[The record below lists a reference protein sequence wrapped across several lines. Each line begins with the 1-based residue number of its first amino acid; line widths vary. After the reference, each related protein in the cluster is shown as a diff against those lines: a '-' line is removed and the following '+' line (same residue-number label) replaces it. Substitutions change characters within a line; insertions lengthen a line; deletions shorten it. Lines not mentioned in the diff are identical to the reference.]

1 MPVQSGIFS
10 KLERQNGIIMKK
22 EIYITDYNCVTPLGF
37 DADSNWKALLEGK
50 SGVALHKIIDNQKA
64 FYASMIDT
72 QKLDEEFNRFF
83 TQNTIDFTRLEKM
96 LLLSL
101 QPLVEKHTL
110 SENTAFIL
118 STTKGNI
125 SLLKNQSELPEGVY
139 LSKLAQKI
147 ADFFGFKTKPIVVS
161 NACVSGVMAI
171 AVAKNMIQAGKYK
184 DAFVIAGDELS
195 EFVISGFNSFQAIG
209 SGPCKPYDKNRDGI
223 NIGEAAAAIYMTSC
237 HSDEGKISEN
247 EKFRFKVLGD
257 SAVNDANHISG
268 PSRTGDG
275 LFASIKNAMT
285 EAQVSAEQIDFI
297 SAHGTATL
305 YNDEMEAIAFNR
317 MELQNIP
324 LNSMKGYY
332 GHCLGASGLLESII
346 SMESAIYSTLLPS
359 KNFEENG
366 VSQPLNII
374 KENQSAAVQYILKTA
389 SGFGGCNAAVVLE
402 KC

>member
-1 MPVQSGIFS
+1 
-10 KLERQNGIIMKK
+10 MKK

-37 DADSNWKALLEGK
+37 DVDSNWNALVSGQ
-50 SGVALHKIIDNQKA
+50 SGVTLHKIIESQDA
-64 FYASMIDT
+64 FYASVIDSEKLENEFGRIFT
-72 QKLDEEFNRFF
+72 QKTNLK
-83 TQNTIDFTRLEKM
+83 FTRLEKM
-96 LLLSL
+96 LLLSMK
-101 QPLVEKHTL
+101 PLIEKHPVT
-110 SENTAFIL
+110 EDTAFIL

-125 SLLKNQSELPEGVY
+125 SLLKNQAELPDGVY
-139 LSKLAQKI
+139 LSQLAQKI

-171 AVAKNMIQAGKYK
+171 AVAKNMIQAGRYK
-184 DAFVIAGDELS
+184 DAFVIAGDEIT

-209 SGPCKPYDKNRDGI
+209 SEPCKPYDKNRNGI
-223 NIGEAAAAIYMTSC
+223 NIGEAAAAAYITS
-237 HSDEGKISEN
+237 EPSEN
-247 EKFRFKVLGD
+247 ETFRFKVLGD
-257 SAVNDANHISG
+257 SAINDANHISG

-275 LFASIKNAMT
+275 LYGSIKNAMM
-285 EAQVSAEQIDFI
+285 EAHVSSEEIDFI

-305 YNDEMEAIAFNR
+305 YNDEMESIAFSR

-346 SMESAIYSTLLPS
+346 SMESALQNTLIPS
-359 KNFEENG
+359 KNFEEMG

-374 KENQSAAVQYILKTA
+374 KENQPASIRYILKTA
-389 SGFGGCNAAVVLE
+389 SGFGGCNAALVLE

>member
-1 MPVQSGIFS
+1 M
-10 KLERQNGIIMKK
+10 RK

-37 DADSNWKALLEGK
+37 DVTSNWNHLVEGK
-50 SGVALHKIIDNQKA
+50 SGVALHQVIENQDA
-64 FYASMIDT
+64 FYASIIDT
-72 QKLDEEFNRFF
+72 EKLEEEFKNNFDH
-83 TQNTIDFTRLEKM
+83 QNFTRLEKM
-96 LLLSL
+96 FLLSL
-101 QPLVEKHTL
+101 KPLVEKHDI
-110 SENTAFIL
+110 SEETAFIL

-125 SLLKNQSELPEGVY
+125 SLLKNQTALPEGVY

-147 ADFFGFKTKPIVVS
+147 ADYFGFKTKPIVVS

-184 DAFVIAGDELS
+184 DAFVIAGDEVS

-209 SGPCKPYDKNRDGI
+209 TEPCKPYDKNRNGI
-223 NIGEAAAAIYMTSC
+223 NIGEATAAVYITSTP
-237 HSDEGKISEN
+237 SEN
-247 EKFRFKVLGD
+247 EKFRFKISGD

-275 LFASIKNAMT
+275 LYASIKNAMT
-285 EAQVSAEQIDFI
+285 EANITSDQIDFI
-297 SAHGTATL
+297 SAHGTATI

-317 MELQNIP
+317 MELQHAP

-346 SMESAIYSTLLPS
+346 SMESARHRLLIPS
-359 KNFEENG
+359 KNFEETG

-374 KENQSAAVQYILKTA
+374 TENQSAAIQYILKTA
-389 SGFGGCNAAVVLE
+389 SGFGGCNAAIVLE

>member
-1 MPVQSGIFS
+1 M
-10 KLERQNGIIMKK
+10 RK

-37 DADSNWKALLEGK
+37 NVDANWNALLEGK
-50 SGVALHKIIDNQKA
+50 SGVALHKIIDNQDA
-64 FYASMIDT
+64 FYASMIDSE
-72 QKLDEEFNRFF
+72 KLNEEFNRFF
-83 TQNTIDFTRLEKM
+83 VQNTIDFTRLEKM

-101 QPLVEKHTL
+101 QPLVENHSV
-110 SENTAFIL
+110 SEDTAFIL

-125 SLLKNQSELPEGVY
+125 SLLKNQAVLPEGVY
-139 LSKLAQKI
+139 LSKLAQKV
-147 ADFFGFKTKPIVVS
+147 ADFFGFKTKPIIVS

-171 AVAKNMIQAGKYK
+171 SVAKNMIQAGKYK

-223 NIGEAAAAIYMTSC
+223 NIGEAAAAVYITSC
-237 HSDEGKISEN
+237 LCEEQSDEAISQN

-275 LFASIKNAMT
+275 LYASIRNAMD
-285 EAQVSAEQIDFI
+285 EAKVSPEEIDFI

-317 MELQNIP
+317 MELQNVP

-346 SMESAIYSTLLPS
+346 SMESAIHNTLLPS
-359 KNFEENG
+359 KNFEEMG
-366 VSQPLNII
+366 VTQPLNII
-374 KENQSAAVQYILKTA
+374 KENQSADIRFILKTA
-389 SGFGGCNAAVVLE
+389 SGFGGCNSAVVLE

>member
-1 MPVQSGIFS
+1 MS
-10 KLERQNGIIMKK
+10 K

-37 DADSNWKALLEGK
+37 NVDSNWNALLEGQ
-50 SGVALHKIIDNQKA
+50 SGVALHKIIDNQEA
-64 FYASMIDT
+64 FYASMIDSE
-72 QKLDEEFNRFF
+72 KLNDEFTRFF
-83 TQNTIDFTRLEKM
+83 DSAQNDIHNFTRLEKM

-101 QPLVEKHTL
+101 QPLVEKHHI
-110 SENTAFIL
+110 SDETAFIL

-125 SLLKNQSELPEGVY
+125 SLLKNQTELPEGVY
-139 LSKLAQKI
+139 LSKLAEKI
-147 ADFFGFKTKPIVVS
+147 AYFFGFKTKPIIVS

-171 AVAKNMIQAGKYK
+171 SVAKNMIQAGKYK

-209 SGPCKPYDKNRDGI
+209 SGPCKPYDKNRNGI
-223 NIGEAAAAIYMTSC
+223 NIGEAAAAAYITSM
-237 HSDEGKISEN
+237 STGN

-275 LFASIKNAMT
+275 LYASIKNTMT
-285 EAQVSAEQIDFI
+285 EAKVSPEQIDFI

-317 MELQNIP
+317 MDLQNIP

-346 SMESAIYSTLLPS
+346 SMESALHSTLLPS
-359 KNFEENG
+359 KNFEETG
-366 VSQPLNII
+366 VTQPLNII
-374 KENQSAAVQYILKTA
+374 KENKTADIKYILKTA